1 MKDLVIPAR
10 VIVRE
15 LRIAAACVVFALGL
29 NAYAI
34 LRLKTSWSELLTT
47 LPVTLA
53 VALVVYGLLAL
64 VRALIAGVRC
74 LVRRL

>member
-10 VIVRE
+10 VIARE

-34 LRLKTSWSELLTT
+34 LRFQTSWSELFSA
-47 LPVTLA
+47 LPTTLA

-64 VRALIAGVRC
+64 VRALIAGVRF
-74 LVRRL
+74 LVRRF

>member
-10 VIVRE
+10 VIARE
-15 LRIAAACVVFALGL
+15 IRIAVACVLLAFGL

-34 LRLKTSWSELLTT
+34 LRFKTSWSELLTT

-53 VALVVYGLLAL
+53 VALVVYGLLAF

-74 LVRRL
+74 LVRRF